1 MSNRNSIIN
10 KTKPSNRLPFE
21 NNWVQTVKP
30 NVPRVKSFFALGRG
44 QKHKTWCFSQVKH
57 RTDLKNISE
66 AMNFDDGDSYTHFCY
81 TVCQVFEKMHFFK
94 KIIDVF
100 CLTIFFC
107 VFLRQNAVWRHRF
120 FDVFLWPSD
129 GPLKIVWFKPSEK
142 ISWFKPWNRTPFEN
156 NLVQTV
162 KPHAVQTKFGP
173 NRRNNNVVQSANRL
187 PFEYLSL
194 TLVEGILVISSIKVT
209 ENLVF
214 NPGGR

>member
-81 TVCQVFEKMHFFK
+81 AKSSK
-94 KIIDVF
+94 KGTSSKTLLMSFVWRF
-100 CLTIFFC
+100 FFC

-120 FDVFLWPSD
+120 FDVFFMTVGW
-129 GPLKIVWFKPSEK
+129 
-142 ISWFKPWNRTPFEN
+142 PFEN
-156 NLVQTV
+156 SLVQTVGEDILIQTV
-162 KPHAVQTKFGP
+162 KPHALWK
-173 NRRNNNVVQSANRL
+173 
-187 PFEYLSL
+187 
-194 TLVEGILVISSIKVT
+194 
-209 ENLVF
+209 
-214 NPGGR
+214 